1 MSEGGRAVRR
11 YKGITAVLAALT
23 ITATLSGCGADAA
36 DGVTLKL
43 VAADYGSTDANT
55 SKKYWNDLA
64 RAYEKK
70 KPGVKI
76 DVTVLSW
83 KDVDRE
89 VAEMVDRGEAPDL
102 AQIGA
107 YADYAHEDKL
117 YRVDTL
123 VSVPTQA
130 NFLPML
136 RQAGE
141 VNRVQYGL
149 PFGASTRMLFFNE
162 ELFEQ
167 AGAKPPADWDELREA
182 ALKLKAKDVKFPFA
196 LPLGSEEC
204 QAETMMWLLGG
215 GGGYRDTTGTA
226 YQIDSPANVETMTWL
241 KEKLVGAGL
250 TGPVA
255 PGNLDR
261 QQAFDAFARGEV
273 GMLNGHPTLM
283 ETAEKAGVKVGTVPL
298 PGVSGKAKATLGVAD
313 WMMAFKQ
320 NGHRKEI
327 GEFLDFVYEDKNVLE
342 FSDRY
347 DLLPVTVS
355 ASEAMEA
362 NPKQAALEPF
372 LKELAG
378 SELYPVGETSWAR
391 VSESVKKNIGK
402 AVAPDGNPRAVLEV
416 IARDARAAEA
426 AVSAR

>member
-1 MSEGGRAVRR
+1 MGKAVRR
-11 YKGITAVLAALT
+11 YKGLTAAMAALT
-23 ITATLSGCGADAA
+23 ITATLSGCGADSA
-36 DGVTLKL
+36 GEVTLKL
-43 VAADYGSTDANT
+43 VAADYGNSNANT
-55 SKKYWNDLA
+55 SQKYWDELA

-70 KPGVKI
+70 TPGVKI

-89 VAEMVDRGEAPDL
+89 VAEMVDRGEAPDM

-107 YADYAHEDKL
+107 YADHARAGRL
-117 YRVDTL
+117 YSADTL
-123 VSVPTQA
+123 LSVPTQA

-141 VNRVQYGL
+141 VDRAQYGM

-162 ELFEQ
+162 KLFQ
-167 AGAKPPADWDELREA
+167 AAGATPPGSWDELQKA
-182 ALKLKAKDVKFPFA
+182 AQKLKAKDVKYPYA
-196 LPLGSEEC
+196 LPLGPEES

-226 YQIDSPANVETMTWL
+226 YQIDSPANVETFGWL
-241 KEKLVGAGL
+241 KKELVGKGL

-255 PGNLDR
+255 PGELDR
-261 QQAFDAFARGEV
+261 QEAFDAFVRGEV

-283 ETAEKAGVKVGTVPL
+283 ATAEKAGVEVGTVPL
-298 PGVSGKAKATLGVAD
+298 PGVAGKSKATLGVAD

-327 GEFLDFVYEDKNVLE
+327 GDFLDFVYQDKNVMA

-355 ASEAMEA
+355 ASDAMEA
-362 NPKQAALEPF
+362 DEQHAAMRPF
-372 LKELAG
+372 LEELAG
-378 SELYPVGETSWAR
+378 SELYPVGDTSWAR
-391 VSESVKKNIGK
+391 VSESVKKNIGR
-402 AVAPDGNPRAVLEV
+402 AVAPGGEPRAVLEQ
-416 IARDARAAEA
+416 IARDARSAQASA
-426 AVSAR
+426 SAR

>member
-1 MSEGGRAVRR
+1 MRR
-11 YKGITAVLAALT
+11 YKGTIAVLAALT
-23 ITATLSGCGADAA
+23 VTAALSGCGATAS
-36 DGVTLKL
+36 DGVTLRL

-55 SKKYWNDLA
+55 SKKYWNDLV

-89 VAEMVDRGEAPDL
+89 VAGMVERGEAPDM

-107 YADYAHEDKL
+107 YADYARDGKL
-117 YRVDTL
+117 YPVDTL

-130 NFLPML
+130 NFLPLL

-141 VNRVQYGL
+141 VDRLQYGM

-162 ELFEQ
+162 ALFDQ
-167 AGAKPPADWDELREA
+167 AGAKPPADWAGLREA
-182 ALKLKAKDVKFPFA
+182 ARKLKAKDVKYPFA
-196 LPLGSEEC
+196 LPLGSEES

-215 GGGYRDTTGTA
+215 GGGYRDSTGTA
-226 YQIDSPANVETMTWL
+226 YQIDSPANVATMTWL
-241 KEKLVGAGL
+241 KDKLVGERL

-255 PGNLDR
+255 PGELDR
-261 QQAFDAFARGEV
+261 QEAFDAFVRGEV

-283 ETAEKAGVKVGTVPL
+283 ETAEKAGVKVGAVPL
-298 PGVSGKAKATLGVAD
+298 PGVDGRAKATLGVAD

-327 GEFLDFVYEDKNVLE
+327 GEFLDFVYADKNVLE

-355 ASEAMEA
+355 ASDAMEA
-362 NPKQAALEPF
+362 DAEHAALRPF
-372 LKELAG
+372 LQQLAA

-391 VSESVKKNIGK
+391 VSESVKKNIGR
-402 AVAPDGNPRAVLEV
+402 AVAPDGDPRAVLED

-426 AVSAR
+426 SAR

>member
-1 MSEGGRAVRR
+1 M
-11 YKGITAVLAALT
+11 TAVLAALT
-23 ITATLSGCGADAA
+23 ITTSLSGCGTGAA

-55 SKKYWNDLA
+55 SEKYWNDLA

-70 KPGVKI
+70 TPGVKVQ
-76 DVTVLSW
+76 VTVLSW

-89 VAEMVDRGEAPDL
+89 VAEMVERGEAPDM

-107 YADYAHEDKL
+107 YADYARDGKL
-117 YRVDTL
+117 YPIDNL

-141 VNRVQYGL
+141 VDRVQYGL

-162 ELFEQ
+162 KLFEK
-167 AGAKPPADWDELREA
+167 AGAEPPADWDQLRKA
-182 ALKLKAKDVKFPFA
+182 AAQLKAKDVKFPFA
-196 LPLGSEEC
+196 LPLGSEES

-215 GGGYRDTTGTA
+215 GGGYRDTTGTS

-241 KEKLVGAGL
+241 KEELVGKGL

-255 PGNLDR
+255 PGDLDR
-261 QQAFDAFARGEV
+261 QQAFDAFVRGEV

-298 PGVSGKAKATLGVAD
+298 PGVDGKAKATLGVAD

-327 GEFLDFVYEDKNVLE
+327 GEFLDFVYTDKNVLE

-347 DLLPVTVS
+347 DLLPVTVT
-355 ASEAMEA
+355 ASDAMEA
-362 NPKQAALEPF
+362 DPEHAALRPF
-372 LKELAG
+372 LEELAG
-378 SELYPVGETSWAR
+378 SELYPVGETSWAK
-391 VSESVKKNIGK
+391 VSESVKKNIGR
-402 AVAPDGNPRAVLEV
+402 AVAPDGNPRAVLEE

-426 AVSAR
+426 SASAR

>member
-1 MSEGGRAVRR
+1 MRR
-11 YKGITAVLAALT
+11 YKGTIAVLAALT
-23 ITATLSGCGADAA
+23 VTAALSGCGATAS
-36 DGVTLKL
+36 DGVTLRL

-55 SKKYWNDLA
+55 SKKYWDDLV
-64 RAYEKK
+64 REYEKK

-89 VAEMVDRGEAPDL
+89 VAGMVERGEAPDM

-107 YADYAHEDKL
+107 YADYARDGKL
-117 YRVDTL
+117 YPVDNL

-130 NFLPML
+130 NFLPLL

-141 VNRVQYGL
+141 VDRLQYGM

-162 ELFEQ
+162 TLLDQ
-167 AGAKPPADWDELREA
+167 AGAKPPADWEQLRETA
-182 ALKLKAKDVKFPFA
+182 RKLKAKDVKYPFA
-196 LPLGSEEC
+196 LPLGSEES

-215 GGGYRDTTGTA
+215 GGGYRDSTGTA
-226 YQIDSPANVETMTWL
+226 YQIDSPANVATMTWL
-241 KEKLVGAGL
+241 RDKLVGERL

-255 PGNLDR
+255 PGELDR
-261 QQAFDAFARGEV
+261 QEAFDAFVRGEV

-298 PGVSGKAKATLGVAD
+298 PGVDGRAKATLGVAD

-327 GEFLDFVYEDKNVLE
+327 GEFLDFVYADKNVLE

-355 ASEAMEA
+355 ASDAMEA
-362 NPKQAALEPF
+362 DAEHAALRPF
-372 LKELAG
+372 LQQLAA

-391 VSESVKKNIGK
+391 VSESVKKNIGR
-402 AVAPDGNPRAVLEV
+402 AVAPDGDPRAVLED

-426 AVSAR
+426 SAR

>member
-1 MSEGGRAVRR
+1 MRR
-11 YKGITAVLAALT
+11 YKGILAVLAALT
-23 ITATLSGCGADAA
+23 VTTALSGCGTTASDS
-36 DGVTLKL
+36 VTLKL

-55 SKKYWNDLA
+55 SEKYWNELA
-64 RAYEKK
+64 RAYEEKT
-70 KPGVKI
+70 PGVKV

-89 VAEMVDRGEAPDL
+89 VAEMVKRGEAPDL

-107 YADYAHEDKL
+107 YADYARDGKL
-117 YRVDTL
+117 YPVDSL
-123 VSVPTQA
+123 VSVHTQA
-130 NFLPML
+130 NFLPLL

-141 VNRVQYGL
+141 VDRLQYGM

-162 ELFEQ
+162 ALFDA
-167 AGAKPPADWDELREA
+167 AGAKPPADWGQLQEA
-182 ALKLKAKDVKFPFA
+182 ARKLKAKDVKYPFA
-196 LPLGSEEC
+196 LPLGSEES

-226 YQIDSPANVETMTWL
+226 YQIDSPANVATMTWL
-241 KEKLVGAGL
+241 KDELVGKGL

-255 PGNLDR
+255 PGELDR
-261 QQAFDAFARGEV
+261 QEAFDAFVRGEV

-298 PGVSGKAKATLGVAD
+298 PGIDGKAKATLGVAD

-327 GEFLDFVYEDKNVLE
+327 GAFLDFVYSDKNVLE

-355 ASEAMEA
+355 ASDAMEA
-362 NPKQAALEPF
+362 DPEHKALEPF
-372 LKELAG
+372 LTELAG

-391 VSESVKKNIGK
+391 VSESVKKNIGR
-402 AVAPDGNPRAVLEV
+402 AVAPDGDPRAVLED

-426 AVSAR
+426 SAAAR